1 MHPGSFG
8 RRRTDRHPEIAG
20 QPLQLPLKVLPLAD
34 AQVVQEVGA
43 AHAAEGRG
51 GELALPLGQV
61 IPQVQVGDEVRVR
74 VGEPAVLVVGLLL
87 RLGRPLARVLD
98 GQRRR
103 DDQHL
108 ADAAV
113 PVGFED
119 HPADARVH
127 GKPGQLAP
135 QAGDVAT
142 FERVQLGEEGQ
153 SVGDV
158 AGVGRVDEREGGDVA
173 EADGRHLQDHRGQV
187 GAQDLGI
194 GELRPG
200 LEILFGVQPDADAVG
215 GAPAA
220 ALALVGR
227 RLRDRLDR
235 QPLNLGPVAVPGDAR
250 GARVDDVLDAGHGE
264 RGLGHV
270 GRQHHPAG
278 VTGRGAALED
288 PVLLGG
294 RQPAIQRQHL
304 ERRSAGRPAGPRC
317 PGSRARR

>member
-1 MHPGSFG
+1 MHPGPFG

-20 QPLQLPLKVLPLAD
+20 QPLQLPLQVLPLTD

-61 IPQVQVGDEVRVR
+61 LPQVQVGDEVRVR
-74 VGEPAVLVVGLLL
+74 IGEPAVLVVGLLL
-87 RLGRPLARVLD
+87 RVSGPLTRILD

-113 PVGFED
+113 RFGFED

-127 GKPGQLAP
+127 RKPGQLAP
-135 QAGDVAT
+135 EAGDTAT

-153 SVGDV
+153 PVGDV
-158 AGVGRVDEREGGDVA
+158 AGVGRVYEGEGGDVT

-187 GAQDLGI
+187 GAQDLRI
-194 GELRPG
+194 GELRAG
-200 LEILFGVQPDADAVG
+200 LEVLFGVQPDADAVG

-220 ALALVGR
+220 ALALVRR
-227 RLRDRLDR
+227 RL
-235 QPLNLGPVAVPGDAR
+235 
-250 GARVDDVLDAGHGE
+250 
-264 RGLGHV
+264 
-270 GRQHHPAG
+270 
-278 VTGRGAALED
+278 
-288 PVLLGG
+288 
-294 RQPAIQRQHL
+294 
-304 ERRSAGRPAGPRC
+304 
-317 PGSRARR
+317 